1 MKRIFSGIQ
10 PSGALHIGNYLGAI
24 KQFVELQNEPDTEC
38 IFCIVDLHAIT
49 VPQDPKKLREK
60 ILELAAIYLACGIDP
75 EKSTLFIQSSRPEHS
90 ELAWIVNCHTYMGE
104 LARMTQFKEKSGQK
118 DIYVNI
124 APLPIKTSDFG
135 WILSM
140 KAEESL
146 QILSNTKNRE
156 KIYNNYLEVCQKIGI
171 EPPQTK
177 EELIADYRS
186 QVEKKLVSV
195 GLFDYP
201 ALMAADI
208 LLYQTTHVPVGEDQK
223 QHIEITRDIA
233 ERMNNKY
240 GQLFTIPEPLIKKE
254 TARIMGLD
262 DPKNKMSKSA
272 SSPAN
277 YIALTDDP
285 ETIRQKI
292 KRAVTDSGSE
302 IKAGPGKPAIS
313 NLLTIFSGV
322 TDKSI
327 PELEKE
333 FEGKGYGEFKDALA
347 EAVVE
352 FLKPIQTKF
361 KELISD
367 EAKLR
372 QILAA
377 GSEKIAPLAQ
387 RTLADVKSKVG
398 LG

>member
-1 MKRIFSGIQ
+1 
-10 PSGALHIGNYLGAI
+10 
-24 KQFVELQNEPDTEC
+24 
-38 IFCIVDLHAIT
+38 
-49 VPQDPKKLREK
+49 
-60 ILELAAIYLACGIDP
+60 
-75 EKSTLFIQSSRPEHS
+75 
-90 ELAWIVNCHTYMGE
+90 MGE

-387 RTLADVKSKVG
+387 RILADVKSKVG